1 MSSDE
6 EGLDPQERLEK
17 AQRKEKKELQAKVQ
31 ALKNSIP
38 KGDKKKKKEVTAEIA
53 RLESDLDQKHSAE
66 MLDLLT
72 DNMSLSEEQ
81 EEPTNNTNCDN
92 TVKMPDDKN
101 NEPRVSKAQKRREKK
116 AEREKQRLEDIER
129 QEAENLCGQ
138 RHLEQEA
145 ITRLLEARGLTLH
158 QIPSDGDCM
167 FAGLAHQLSLSGVT
181 SSVSELR
188 QQTATELR
196 TNSGQYLPFL
206 SLSPGQFEA
215 YCTKMAST
223 PEWGGQVELLALSSV
238 LQRPIEVIQAEGA
251 PVVVGEQLTASRLL
265 LTYHRHAYGLGEH
278 YNSVRPK

>member
-1 MSSDE
+1 MIDSKSKDSGLEKKSKGHCEENRFILLYNLYFYIQSLEFVLVFRRMLLNREPLFSESIMSSDE

-17 AQRKEKKELQAKVQ
+17 AQRKEKKDLQAKVQ

-72 DNMSLSEEQ
+72 DNMSLNEDQ
-81 EEPTNNTNCDN
+81 EEPTNDTNCDN
-92 TVKMPDDKN
+92 DVKMPDDKE

-167 FAGLAHQLSLSGVT
+167 FAG
-181 SSVSELR
+181 E
-188 QQTATELR
+188 
-196 TNSGQYLPFL
+196 N
-206 SLSPGQFEA
+206 
-215 YCTKMAST
+215 
-223 PEWGGQVELLALSSV
+223 
-238 LQRPIEVIQAEGA
+238 
-251 PVVVGEQLTASRLL
+251 
-265 LTYHRHAYGLGEH
+265 
-278 YNSVRPK
+278 